1 MKTRPTGASVDAYLD
16 GIENEERRR
25 DCDRLVAMMQRVTG
39 CAPLMWGPSIVGFDS
54 YHYRY
59 ASGREGDMCVTGFS
73 SRKPDISIYLLCDSE
88 VRTALL
94 AKLGRH
100 RMGASCLYI
109 RRLSDVDLD
118 VLEQLVVESV
128 ADCRRR
134 YG

>member
-1 MKTRPTGASVDAYLD
+1 MKTRPTGASVENYLD
-16 GIENEERRR
+16 GIANEERRR
-25 DCDRLVAMMQRVTG
+25 DCDQLVAMMQRVTG
-39 CAPLMWGPSIVGFDS
+39 CEPRMWGPSIVGFDS

-73 SRKPDISIYLLCDSE
+73 SRKPDISVYLHCDSE

-94 AKLGRH
+94 ARLGRH
-100 RMGASCLYI
+100 RMGAGCLYL

-128 ADCRRR
+128 AECKRR

>member
-1 MKTRPTGASVDAYLD
+1 MKTRPTGASVDAYLN

-25 DCDRLVAMMQRVTG
+25 DCGQLIEMMQRITG
-39 CAPLMWGPSIVGFDS
+39 CEPLMWGPSIVGFDS

-59 ASGREGDMCVTGFS
+59 TSGRECDMCVTGFS
-73 SRKPDISIYLLCDSE
+73 SRKPDISVYLLCDSE
-88 VRTALL
+88 VRGALL